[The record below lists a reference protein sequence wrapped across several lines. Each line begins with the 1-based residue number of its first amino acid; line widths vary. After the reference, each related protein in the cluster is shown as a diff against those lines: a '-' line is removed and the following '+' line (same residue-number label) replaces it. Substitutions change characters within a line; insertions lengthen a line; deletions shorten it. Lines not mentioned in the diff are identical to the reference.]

1 PASEH
6 SRLRRPHPQRRE
18 AGQSAGTGADQVR
31 AGDQSQDREGIGYDG
46 ATAVART
53 GRRGDRIS
61 GAMSALGTKRTSRP
75 PFPSSALS
83 RYDSCEPEGV
93 EMKRREVIK
102 FIGVAAAAWPLAAR
116 AQQRDE
122 VRRIGVIVNVAA
134 DDPEARTSLAAFKQA
149 LQQLG
154 RSEGHNLQIDFRGTA
169 GDPERMQAFAKE
181 IVALQPHVI
190 LTRSTPVTAALLKQ
204 TRTIPIVFTVV
215 SDPVGEHFVE
225 SLARP
230 GGNATGFTNV
240 EFSLTGKW
248 LELLKEVAPGIKR
261 VAFILNPKLAPGGG
275 SYYTR
280 LIEASAPTF
289 PVTPP
294 VAPVRDAA
302 EIERAIG
309 EFAREPNGGLV
320 VLPDATTLVH
330 RKLVIAL
337 ADRYRVPA
345 IYAFR
350 IIVMDGGW
358 ISYGIDVVDQWRQ
371 AAAYVDR
378 ILKGAKPA
386 ELPVQLPTKFAMDIN
401 LKTAKRLGL
410 NVPLLMQQR
419 ADELVE

>member
-1 PASEH
+1 
-6 SRLRRPHPQRRE
+6 
-18 AGQSAGTGADQVR
+18 
-31 AGDQSQDREGIGYDG
+31 
-46 ATAVART
+46 
-53 GRRGDRIS
+53 
-61 GAMSALGTKRTSRP
+61 
-75 PFPSSALS
+75 
-83 RYDSCEPEGV
+83 
-93 EMKRREVIK
+93 
-102 FIGVAAAAWPLAAR
+102 
-116 AQQRDE
+116 
-122 VRRIGVIVNVAA
+122 VIVNVAVE
-134 DDPEARTSLAAFKQA
+134 DPEAQTSIAAFKQA
-149 LQQLG
+149 MQQLG
-154 RSEGHNLQIDFRGTA
+154 WSEGRNLQIDFRGAA

-181 IVALQPHVI
+181 LVALQPHVI

-240 EFSLTGKW
+240 ESSLTGKW

-261 VAFILNPKLAPGGG
+261 VAFIFNPKLAPGGG

-289 PVTPP
+289 AVTPT
-294 VAPVRDAA
+294 VAPVHDAA

-337 ADRYRVPA
+337 ADRHRVPA

-350 IIVMDGGW
+350 IIVMDGGL

-371 AAAYVDR
+371 AAGYIDR

>member
-1 PASEH
+1 
-6 SRLRRPHPQRRE
+6 
-18 AGQSAGTGADQVR
+18 
-31 AGDQSQDREGIGYDG
+31 
-46 ATAVART
+46 
-53 GRRGDRIS
+53 
-61 GAMSALGTKRTSRP
+61 
-75 PFPSSALS
+75 
-83 RYDSCEPEGV
+83 
-93 EMKRREVIK
+93 MKRREVIK
-102 FIGVAAAAWPLAAR
+102 LIGGAAASWPLAVH
-116 AQQRDE
+116 AQQNDE
-122 VRRIGVIVNVAA
+122 IRRIGVVVNVAA
-134 DDPEARTSLAAFKQA
+134 DDPEAQTSIAAFKQA
-149 LQQLG
+149 MQQLG
-154 RSEGHNLQIDFRGTA
+154 WSEGRNLQIDFRGAA

-204 TRTIPIVFTVV
+204 TRTIPIVFTAV

-240 EFSLTGKW
+240 ESSLTGKW

-261 VAFILNPKLAPGGG
+261 VAFIFNPKLAPGGG

-289 PVTPP
+289 AVTPT
-294 VAPVRDAA
+294 VAPVHDAA
-302 EIERAIG
+302 AIERAIG

-337 ADRYRVPA
+337 ADRHRVPA

-350 IIVMDGGW
+350 IIVMDGGL

-419 ADELVE
+419 ADEVVEQD